1 MIIRGGIFLKIGE
14 LFRYSRPYDPTSTQI
29 DELPNYFHYVYMSGM
44 PLPLL
49 EAGINPI
56 AAIKDANGLSRR
68 PAILISSSPHKAGS
82 METPW
87 EDTFDPDNGHIR
99 YYGDNKSSDQDP
111 GRAPGNKV
119 LLEAFKA
126 HSSPDQTVRENHGVP
141 LLFFRRVAHGGRA
154 KGQVL
159 FQGLGII
166 QSVELITQYDAKNQ
180 RSFANFVFDFVVFSL
195 KKEHEN
201 FAWEWINDRR
211 TKNLGASY
219 ANKDAPQSWK
229 DWLVGGPDKLDRCRR
244 RVSKL
249 LVTPTSSQK
258 PKVGS
263 KESDI
268 LQAVYEFYDARK
280 NRFEA
285 LALFVTEQIL
295 KRSGDVFRRGW
306 ITAAT
311 GDGGADFIGRLDIG
325 SGFSTIKIIVLGQA
339 KCEQLSTPTNGQHI
353 ARTVARLKRGWIGA
367 YVTTSYFSEPVQQE
381 IIEDQYPILM
391 INGLKIAEIL
401 SDCIY
406 LRGGVSLQHLLQEID
421 NEYDQLVKTR
431 RPEEVLYD

>member
-1 MIIRGGIFLKIGE
+1 M
-14 LFRYSRPYDPTSTQI
+14 P
-29 DELPNYFHYVYMSGM
+29 GM

-56 AAIKDANGLSRR
+56 AAIKDLDSFKRR

-82 METPW
+82 IETPW

-99 YYGDNKSSDQDP
+99 YYGDNKSSDKDP
-111 GRAPGNKV
+111 GHAPGNKV
-119 LLEAFKA
+119 LLEAYKV
-126 HSSPDQTVRENHGVP
+126 HSSTERDVREKQGFP

-159 FQGLGII
+159 FQGFGII
-166 QSVELITQYDAKNQ
+166 QSVELITQYDARNQ
-180 RSFANFVFDFVVFSL
+180 CSFTNYVFDFVVFNL
-195 KKEHEN
+195 KKENED
-201 FAWEWINDRR
+201 FAWKWINDRR
-211 TKNLGASY
+211 EKQLCVMN
-219 ANKDAPQSWK
+219 ANKNAPQSWK
-229 DWLVGGPDKLDRCRR
+229 DWLIGGPEKLDRCRR

-249 LVTPTSSQK
+249 LVVPSSNQK
-258 PKVGS
+258 PKIGS
-263 KESDI
+263 KETEI
-268 LQAVYEFYDARK
+268 LQTVYEFYDARK

-295 KRSGDVFRRGW
+295 KQSGDMFRRGW
-306 ITAAT
+306 ITSAT

-325 SGFSTIKIIVLGQA
+325 SGFSSIKIIILGQA
-339 KCEQLSTPTNGQHI
+339 KCEQLNTPTNGQHI
-353 ARTVARLKRGWIGA
+353 ARTVARLKRGWIGV

-391 INGLKIAEIL
+391 INGLKIAEVL
-401 SDCIY
+401 ADCIY
-406 LRGGVSLQHLLQEID
+406 LRGSVTLQQLLQEID
-421 NEYDQLVKTR
+421 DEYEQLVKTR